1 MLWIF
6 ANSTNTH
13 RHSVIRL
20 NQIKRAVDLSVK
32 DIKEHYEK
40 VNKNYMEMISLL
52 HELEKEAETSI
63 VSPER
68 VEQFEQSIQPV
79 KDQFETWSWIMYLL
93 NLPNKKEKKKRYV
106 QLNEKEMNKIGKKN
120 HYDTKLNE
128 SKEIVENLKS

>member
-1 MLWIF
+1 M
-6 ANSTNTH
+6 
-13 RHSVIRL
+13 
-20 NQIKRAVDLSVK
+20 SVK

-40 VNKNYMEMISLL
+40 VNKNYMEMICLL

-93 NLPNKKEKKKRYV
+93 NLPNKKEKKKRYE
-106 QLNEKEMNKIGKKN
+106 QLNRKKMDKIGKKN
-120 HYDTKLNE
+120 CYDTKLNE
-128 SKEIVENLKS
+128 CEETIKNLKS

>member
-1 MLWIF
+1 M
-6 ANSTNTH
+6 
-13 RHSVIRL
+13 
-20 NQIKRAVDLSVK
+20 SVK

-40 VNKNYMEMISLL
+40 VNKNYTEMISLL

-106 QLNEKEMNKIGKKN
+106 QLNEKKMNKIGKKN

-128 SKEIVENLKS
+128 SKGIVENLKS